1 MQATVYADLTNRR
14 LTSTLGGGAISFPA
28 FVQGDKVRI
37 GLRFAESIEGSPV
50 EVQKTVTHI
59 RASIG
64 FVDARPASGS
74 FILTAN
80 GIDTAPISHDATA
93 GTVQAALVE
102 AGLPDVVVSKQ
113 DGSWI
118 ISTGGAE
125 INLTG
130 TSAGGLLTEL
140 RPVSFVRIRST
151 QVAGQYRH
159 EIRLVQAPLA
169 STASFETIVPP
180 APTITEVQEGGSSAT
195 TIWPEIQA
203 LKIQPTFK
211 GTYQLRRGFRKTREL
226 SVDDGPEEIQDALS
240 VLADDEG
247 SFSVTNPATHIAHI
261 TFNGSMAGIDQDL
274 LEVAVF
280 SAPPGDP
287 TVILDLNT
295 AEIAAA
301 LRGAAEL
308 KPDLEIEVAI
318 QDENDPNKTHTLTPF
333 RAPITLIR
341 ELNWEGLETA
351 ANIDWLR
358 PPYGRSY
365 VPFTPDQII
374 TGSQHHVSV
383 IGDGGNQEFTI
394 SHNLGTRD
402 LHVTLRRNGGDLAII
417 QPVAVTLDS
426 EDDLTVTFASAP
438 ALNEFVAIIS
448 TAGPVSAFQAHG
460 HTIAQIDGLQLMLD
474 DLGGRVETLESFIPS
489 GSLGMSESK
498 DQTIIASW
506 ELPELFEV
514 FPTRA
519 KVEAKD
525 VPSIKPGELPRV
537 GGLLPAVYPGPVLRD
552 YFVQTP
558 AGHLG
563 TNPADYG
570 KLVYFGDVD
579 GSHVWHGEYNSYDD
593 VTGEVTEGTTIYRD
607 NAASRWVLSGIVPGG
622 ETPLMFVI
630 NGPVYAVPPGGGNG
644 PPESPPLTGWASGFA
659 LAYAPLVFDDP
670 NGLPSLPDAG
680 VIYGHY
686 NTGVDLTLPGYLGRR
701 STKLEAPATYTH
713 DGRGFYQVEPM
724 NADEL
729 VFYPKDFE
737 RELFRIHV
745 NEKQLRLGKT
755 LRLDFSFVA
764 AVFKSNTSV
773 QWGVAI
779 DIGLPSADPA
789 SPSNIADV
797 TFLPPSLDHT
807 FMLTA
812 VPSSHNFGLRVQRK
826 IVDSVD
832 TCVVDRIIYGAI
844 ETTPTALTSAN
855 FIVRGRLVRFDTDN
869 HETDPRG
876 LVAFHGLKATLVE
889 GGDES
894 EFGKAT
900 IQ

>member
-1 MQATVYADLTNRR
+1 MQATVYANLTTRR
-14 LTSTLGGGAISFPA
+14 LSTTLGGSAISFPS

-37 GLRFAESIEGSPV
+37 GMRFAESLEGSPI
-50 EVQKTVTHI
+50 EVQRIVTHI

-64 FVDARPASGS
+64 FVDARPTSG
-74 FILTAN
+74 FFLLYVD
-80 GIDTAPISHDATA
+80 GQDTAPISHDATA
-93 GTVQAALVE
+93 GAVQTALAAI
-102 AGLPDVVVSKQ
+102 GLDDVVVGKQ

-118 ISTGGAE
+118 ISTGLQE
-125 INLTG
+125 IALSG
-130 TSAGGLLTEL
+130 YSVGGLLSEL
-140 RPVSFVRIRST
+140 RPVSFVRVRST

-159 EIRLVQAPLA
+159 EVRLVQAPLA
-169 STASFETIVPP
+169 STASFDLIVPP
-180 APTITEVQEGGSSAT
+180 APTVSEVQAGGASAT
-195 TIWPEIQA
+195 TLWPEIQA

-247 SFSVTNPATHIAHI
+247 SFSVSNPATNIAHI

-280 SAPPGDP
+280 AAPPGDP
-287 TVILDLNT
+287 TVTLDLNT

-308 KPDLEIEVAI
+308 RPELEIEVTV
-318 QDENDPNKTHTLTPF
+318 QDENDPGKTYTLTPF
-333 RAPITLIR
+333 RAQITLIR
-341 ELNWEGLETA
+341 ELNWEGLEAA

-358 PPYGRSY
+358 PPYGRTY

-374 TGSQHHVSV
+374 TGSQHYVAP
-383 IGDGGNQEFTI
+383 IGDGVNSTFTI

-417 QPVAVTLDS
+417 QPESVTLDS
-426 EDDLTVTFASAP
+426 EDDITITLADVPDANGIAGT
-438 ALNEFVAIIS
+438 IS

-460 HTIAQIDGLQLMLD
+460 HTIAQIEGLQLLLD
-474 DLGGRVETLESFIPS
+474 DLGGRVEDLEAFIPS
-489 GSLGMSESK
+489 SSFSVSSTQ
-498 DQTIIASW
+498 QTIIAAW
-506 ELPELFEV
+506 ELPEIMEV

-519 KVEAKD
+519 KIAAKD
-525 VPSIKPGELPRV
+525 VPSIKPADLPRE
-537 GGLLPAVYPGPVLRD
+537 GGLLPAVYPGVDPVL
-552 YFVQTP
+552 VPVAALP
-558 AGHLG
+558 AL
-563 TNPADYG
+563 P
-570 KLVYFGDVD
+570 VVD
-579 GSHVWHGEYNSYDD
+579 
-593 VTGEVTEGTTIYRD
+593 TIYQFTGPD
-607 NAASRWVLSGIVPGG
+607 N
-622 ETPLMFVI
+622 
-630 NGPVYAVPPGGGNG
+630 
-644 PPESPPLTGWASGFA
+644 
-659 LAYAPLVFDDP
+659 
-670 NGLPSLPDAG
+670 SL
-680 VIYGHY
+680 I
-686 NTGVDLTLPGYLGRR
+686 LPGYLGRR
-701 STKLEAPATYTH
+701 STKLQTDDLFAW
-713 DGRGFYQVEPM
+713 DGRGFFLVSRM
-724 NADEL
+724 ADDED
-729 VFYPKDFE
+729 VFYPRDFE

-745 NEKQLRLGKT
+745 NGKQLRLGKS

-789 SPSNIADV
+789 SPSNIYDV

-812 VPSSHNFGLRVQRK
+812 VPSSHNFGLRVTRK
-826 IVDSVD
+826 LVDAVE
-832 TCVVDRIIYGAI
+832 TFAVDRVIYGAL
-844 ETTPTALTSAN
+844 EASGTALNSAN

-869 HETDPRG
+869 HQTDPRG

-889 GGDES
+889 GGEES